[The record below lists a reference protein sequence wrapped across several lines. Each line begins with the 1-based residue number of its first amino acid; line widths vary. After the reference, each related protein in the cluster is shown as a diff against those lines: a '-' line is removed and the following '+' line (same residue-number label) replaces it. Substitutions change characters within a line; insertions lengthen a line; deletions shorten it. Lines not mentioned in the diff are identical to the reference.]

1 MIRLVVNAEGF
12 GMSAEADA
20 RAIDGHRRGIV
31 TSVAVVG
38 NAGDLLGTVATLR
51 AAPELGVGLSLAL
64 TAGAPVADVGRV
76 PSLVGPDLRLRPS
89 GAEFALAWAKG
100 AIAPLDVER
109 ELEAQIARARE
120 AGLDL
125 DHLSTSRN
133 LGFLP
138 GVGTIVEKL
147 AQRFGIGGVRSSVE
161 PPNLAWVASPRRGLQ
176 TAVLSGMA
184 WLTRRRMGTL
194 RHGPSTW
201 GYVESDRLDEVRI
214 LEIIGR
220 LGPGA
225 HELLCHPGGPGGA
238 GELAALASD
247 KIRTAIGERGIV
259 LSRWRDLF

>member
-20 RAIDGHRRGIV
+20 RTIDGHRRGSV

-38 NAGDLLGTVATLR
+38 NASDLAGTVKALGE
-51 AAPELGVGLSLAL
+51 APGLGVGLSLAL
-64 TAGAPVADVGRV
+64 TAGAPVAEVGRV
-76 PSLVGPDLRLRPS
+76 PSLLGPDLRLRAS

-100 AIAPLDVER
+100 AIAALDVER
-109 ELEAQIARARE
+109 ELEAQIARARD
-120 AGLDL
+120 AGLEL

-138 GVGTIVEKL
+138 GVGPVVERL
-147 AQRFGIGGVRSSVE
+147 ARRFGIGGVRSSVE

-184 WLTRRRMGTL
+184 WLTRRQMGPL
-194 RHGPSTW
+194 RHGPLTW

-225 HELLCHPGGPGGA
+225 HELLCHPAGPGGA
-238 GELAALASD
+238 VELAALASE
-247 KIRTAIGERGIV
+247 KIRTAIAERGIV
-259 LSRWRDLF
+259 LCRWKDLF